1 MTGFPNIEETN
12 SANGDCS
19 DCRCGFQAEQSK
31 KFKKT
36 HLDPEGFSQAWSLP
50 EFNQNVIEEG
60 VFCAFMQEKVSDRK
74 IHNRVS
80 KLSVVEQKR

>member
-1 MTGFPNIEETN
+1 MLTRP
-12 SANGDCS
+12 DCS
-19 DCRCGFQAEQSK
+19 CGLLAGQSK
-31 KFKKT
+31 SCKKT
-36 HLDPEGFSQAWSLP
+36 NLDPEGFFTGWPWSLP

-60 VFCAFMQEKVSDRK
+60 VFCAFMQEKVSDRQ